1 MDTIAKLTRKQE
13 AWLDFYCSVSKMNAT
28 DAARRAGYTT
38 PEKSG
43 WENTNKLQKQI
54 AERVE
59 MLRNKA
65 GASIDSQQD
74 LLEFF
79 SAVRRGEET
88 EQIVTNSGKVVEVP
102 VSMKD
107 RIKAAELMGKTYG
120 MFTDKK
126 EVSGSLN
133 IEIGVGEY
141 DTDY

>member
-1 MDTIAKLTRKQE
+1 MEIIAKLTRKQE

-38 PEKSG
+38 PQKSG
-43 WENTNKLQKQI
+43 WENATKLHKQI
-54 AERVE
+54 VERVE